1 MRTLTVLLFFVLLGG
16 CSSTPP
22 PKFYSLPGASTAPA
36 TVNDG
41 PGLRIGPFSFPDYL
55 RRPNIV
61 TRPATGMIDVAEF
74 ERWAGSLENDFLRV
88 LGSRLGA
95 ALATGR
101 VSTYPGELRFKPDYV
116 VTGEIV
122 TFDGSLSGEVTLD
135 VHWVIGTAKHD
146 KVLSAQ
152 RSVIRESVGG
162 AEYSALVDA
171 HTRAVERLSA
181 EIEAELRRVK
191 PGA

>member
-1 MRTLTVLLFFVLLGG
+1 MRTLTVLLFFVLLSG

-22 PKFYSLPGASTAPA
+22 SKFYSLPGANTDFVS
-36 TVNDG
+36 VSDG
-41 PGLRIGPFSFPDYL
+41 LGLRIGPFSFPDYL

-61 TRPATGMIDVAEF
+61 TRLTTGMIDVAEF

-88 LGSRLGA
+88 LGSHLGA

-101 VSTYPGELRFKPDYV
+101 MSTYPADLRFEPDYI
-116 VTGEIV
+116 VTGEVV

-135 VHWVIGTAKHD
+135 VHWVVGTAKHD
-146 KVLSAQ
+146 EVRIAR

-162 AEYSALVDA
+162 AKYSALVEA

-181 EIEAELRRVK
+181 EIEAELRRLK
-191 PGA
+191 PGL